1 MSGATGSNARRT
13 FRRIRIAALLG
24 VLLFTA
30 AWGAWTAWSRHV
42 RTRWDR
48 PLQVGLVLL
57 ARGDEVDPEHWRR
70 GASALSSRLA
80 AEMERWRGPGP
91 APFQLTVVGP
101 LPWDGA
107 LPMAP
112 ASGSFLDR
120 VRHAVEVWSASRDVD
135 RLAGGAAGGFDLRV
149 LFLAESL
156 AGGPVGFAEGAG
168 ALNGEVALVRGS
180 GKGDLSIPLQAI
192 GHELLHTVGATDK
205 YDASGHARVPDG
217 LADPDRDPPY
227 PQSHAEWMVGE
238 IPIGP
243 GAGRLAD
250 SLDDLQ
256 VGPATAREI
265 GWVRER

>member
-1 MSGATGSNARRT
+1 VNGPPRPSPRPA
-13 FRRIRIAALLG
+13 FRRVRIAALLG
-24 VLLFTA
+24 VLVFTT
-30 AWGAWTAWSRHV
+30 AWGAWTAWNRHV

-57 ARGDEVDPEHWRR
+57 ARADGLDAEHWRR
-70 GASALSSRLA
+70 AAAVLSSRLA

-91 APFQLTVVGP
+91 APFQITVVGP
-101 LPWDGA
+101 LRFDGTF
-107 LPMAP
+107 PMEP
-112 ASGSFLDR
+112 ASGSLLDR
-120 VRHAVEVWSASRDVD
+120 VRHALDLWRTSREVE

-149 LFLAESL
+149 LFLADSM

-180 GKGDLSIPLQAI
+180 ATGDLSIPLQAI

-205 YDASGHARVPDG
+205 YDGSGHARDPDG
-217 LADPDRDPPY
+217 LADPDRQPRY
-227 PQSHAEWMVGE
+227 PQVHAEWMVGE
-238 IPIGP
+238 VPTAP

-250 SLDDLQ
+250 SLDELQ

-265 GWVRER
+265 GWARAR